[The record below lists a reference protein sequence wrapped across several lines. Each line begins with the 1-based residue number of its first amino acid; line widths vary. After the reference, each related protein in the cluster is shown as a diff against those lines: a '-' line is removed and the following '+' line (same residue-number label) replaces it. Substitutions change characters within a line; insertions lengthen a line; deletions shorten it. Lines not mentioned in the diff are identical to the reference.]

1 MTKARLDALTQAT
14 KLLAGRDKSRAQL
27 RAALLQRGYDDEETD
42 AALQRAAELGY
53 LDDARVAERKA
64 REALDDGWAGEV
76 LVAKLVAGGLD
87 ESVAQRAVDEAI
99 AATGWDALKAARKLA
114 EKRRLEG
121 EKAARFLASRG
132 FEEDVI
138 SRLVPVP

>member
-1 MTKARLDALTQAT
+1 VTKARLDALTQAT

-76 LVAKLVAGGLD
+76 LVAKLVAVGLE

-99 AATGWDALKAARKLA
+99 GATGWDALKAARKLA
-114 EKRRLEG
+114 ERKKLEG

>member
-1 MTKARLDALTQAT
+1 MTKARPDALTQAT

-76 LVAKLVAGGLD
+76 LVAKLVAGGLE
-87 ESVAQRAVDEAI
+87 ESVAQRAVDEVI